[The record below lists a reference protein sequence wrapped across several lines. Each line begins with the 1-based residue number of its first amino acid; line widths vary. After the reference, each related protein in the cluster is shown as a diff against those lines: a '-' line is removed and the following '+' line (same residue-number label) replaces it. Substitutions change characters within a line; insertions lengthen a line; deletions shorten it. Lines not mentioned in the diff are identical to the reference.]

1 MQREPSNSPFAVP
14 LGNPCKP
21 AVAVQQRAV
30 AAAAVVAAVAV
41 AVVVAA
47 AAEPVLSR
55 SSSGPWVPLGFA
67 TAHLSSEGQDREKQR
82 RFVVRSGEQIMVAGV
97 AAAQVNFGEKGA
109 EGGSGVDV
117 LLRLPPPLP

>member
-1 MQREPSNSPFAVP
+1 MP

-30 AAAAVVAAVAV
+30 AAVVVAAVAV

-47 AAEPVLSR
+47 AAGPALSR
-55 SSSGPWVPLGFA
+55 SSSGPWVPPGFA
-67 TAHLSSEGQDREKQR
+67 IVHLSSEGQDREKQK
-82 RFVVRSGEQIMVAGV
+82 RFVVRSGVQIMVAGV
-97 AAAQVNFGEKGA
+97 VAAQVSFGEKGA